1 VILQPSVLA
10 LVAASLATSGLVL
23 YAARWGVAVLRRW
36 DLASGSSGQLEL
48 ERRTYLVST
57 VLGYVLAF
65 ELASLFLYVHTADA
79 LAPLFT
85 GAMCAAGTLA
95 ASPYGYPVLV
105 LKLGNFVLA
114 GLWLALNHAD
124 VQGYDYPLIRQKY
137 AFLLALAPLVLAEAV
152 LQALYFADLSPEV
165 ITSCCGSSF
174 GRGSAGLAGRVA
186 AVPMGSLGGAFYATV
201 AAAAGAAILFRATG
215 RGGWAVAALGALA
228 IPVSLAALLSF
239 VSPYVYELPTHQCP
253 FCLLKREY
261 GFVGYPLY
269 ATALGGGVAAVAV
282 GMLAPFRRVA
292 SLSSAVPRLQQR
304 LATAAA
310 ASLVVLLAI
319 ATWKIAASHLRM

>member
-1 VILQPSVLA
+1 VILQPSALA
-10 LVAASLATSGLVL
+10 LVAASVVTSGLVL
-23 YAARWGVAVLRRW
+23 HAARWAVAVLRRW
-36 DLASGSSGQLEL
+36 DLASGSAGQLAL

-57 VLGYVLAF
+57 MLGYVLAF

-95 ASPYGYPVLV
+95 ASGYGYPVLV
-105 LKLGNFVLA
+105 LKLVNFVLG

-124 VQGYDYPLIRQKY
+124 VQGHDYPLIRPKY
-137 AFLLALAPLVLAEAV
+137 AFLLALAPLVLAEAL

-174 GRGSAGLAGRVA
+174 GRGSAGLAGRLA
-186 AVPMGSLGGAFYATV
+186 SAPAGPLGAAFYATV
-201 AAAAGAAILFRATG
+201 AAAIGAAAFFRRTA

-228 IPVSLAALLSF
+228 IPVSLAAMLSF

-253 FCLLKREY
+253 FCLLKAEY
-261 GFVGYPLY
+261 GFAGYPLY
-269 ATALGGGVAAVAV
+269 AAALGGGVSAMAV
-282 GMLAPFRRVA
+282 GVLAPFRGVA
-292 SLSSAVPRLQQR
+292 SLASAVPRIQRR
-304 LATAAA
+304 LAGAAVVSLA
-310 ASLVVLLAI
+310 ALLAI
-319 ATWKIAASHLRM
+319 ATWKIAVSQLRM

>member
-10 LVAASLATSGLVL
+10 LVVASIVTSGLVL
-23 YAARWGVAVLRRW
+23 HAARWAIAVLRRW
-36 DLASGSSGQLEL
+36 DLASGSAGQLEL

-65 ELASLFLYVHTADA
+65 ELASLFLYVHTADS

-95 ASPYGYPVLV
+95 ASGYGYPVLV

-124 VQGYDYPLIRQKY
+124 VQGHDYPLIRPKY

-152 LQALYFADLSPEV
+152 LQALYFRDLSPDV
-165 ITSCCGSSF
+165 ITSCCGSAF
-174 GRGSAGLAGRVA
+174 GREGSGLAGTLA
-186 AVPMGSLGGAFYATV
+186 AVPPGPLGGAFYATG
-201 AAAAGAAILFRATG
+201 GAAIAAGIFFRARG
-215 RGGWAVAALGALA
+215 RGSWAVAALGALA
-228 IPVSLAALLSF
+228 IPVSLAAVLSF

-253 FCLLKREY
+253 FCLLQREY
-261 GFVGYPLY
+261 GFVGYALY
-269 ATALGGGVAAVAV
+269 AAALLGGVSAMAV
-282 GMLAPFRRVA
+282 GVLAPFRGVG
-292 SLSSAVPRLQQR
+292 SLASAVPRLQRR
-304 LATAAA
+304 LAGAAVVSLA
-310 ASLVVLLAI
+310 ALLAI
-319 ATWKIAASHLRM
+319 ATWKIASSQLRR

>member
-10 LVAASLATSGLVL
+10 LVGASVVTSGLVL
-23 YAARWGVAVLRRW
+23 HAARWGIAVLRRW
-36 DLASGSSGQLEL
+36 DLASGSAGQLEL

-57 VLGYVLAF
+57 MLGYVLAF

-95 ASPYGYPVLV
+95 ASGYGYPVLV
-105 LKLGNFVLA
+105 LKLANFVLA

-124 VQGYDYPLIRQKY
+124 VQGWDYPLIRPKY
-137 AFLLALAPLVLAEAV
+137 AFLLALAPLVVAEAV

-165 ITSCCGSSF
+165 ITSCCGSAF
-174 GRGSAGLAGRVA
+174 GREGSGLAGRLA
-186 AVPMGSLGGAFYATV
+186 AVPAGPLGGGFYAT
-201 AAAAGAAILFRATG
+201 AGAAIAAGVVFRATG

-228 IPVSLAALLSF
+228 LPVSLAAVLSF

-253 FCLLKREY
+253 FCLLQREY

-269 ATALGGGVAAVAV
+269 AAALGGGVSGMAV
-282 GMLAPFRRVA
+282 GVLAPFRRVG
-292 SLSSAVPRLQQR
+292 SLASAVPRLQRR
-304 LATAAA
+304 LAGAAVVSLA
-310 ASLVVLLAI
+310 ALLAI
-319 ATWKIAASHLRM
+319 ATWKIATSQLRM